1 MPYAHPEYQ
10 PPYRHGSYAA
20 PQQMT
25 TSLNLHQEVASSRQ
39 CQVPWACNCMHPSMS
54 LEAQTHRSMPA
65 NWGTRYVPQPSH
77 LSCDDSSESKR
88 DVRSDGDPDS
98 DRHSKEETPCP
109 NSGGI
114 SKLHAPFRKPST
126 GFRPSRRARSP
137 TLILSCFDTMPV
149 SRHRPLDRP
158 SAQHAVD
165 FGIGPLSPSSL
176 SSHRSTRLFRPFRFP
191 PLEHPD

>member
-1 MPYAHPEYQ
+1 MPYAYPEYQ

-25 TSLNLHQEVASSRQ
+25 TSLNLDQEVASSRQ
-39 CQVPWACNCMHPSMS
+39 CQVPCASNCMHPSMS

-77 LSCDDSSESKR
+77 LSRDDSSESNR
-88 DVRSDGDPDS
+88 DASLDGDPDS

-114 SKLHAPFRKPST
+114 SK
-126 GFRPSRRARSP
+126 
-137 TLILSCFDTMPV
+137 
-149 SRHRPLDRP
+149 
-158 SAQHAVD
+158 
-165 FGIGPLSPSSL
+165 
-176 SSHRSTRLFRPFRFP
+176 
-191 PLEHPD
+191 